1 MLALCGVTV
10 TTRAPIGLDLFLNDR
25 RVEQTGVVLDD

>member
-1 MLALCGVTV
+1 MLALRGVTV
-10 TTRAPIGLDLFLNDR
+10 TTRATIGLGLFLNDR